1 MSVTLHPS
9 GCLCCILNSWRCV
22 LRKISASIH
31 PSIPQQGSHKNKRPT
46 GRGNRSMLIS
56 TQMLKTVQNTNELAY
71 MKAKR
76 IIQPRWKIISQQ
88 DQGWIPVDKVA
99 GGTNLMVEVEPWDL
113 WPPYTRLTPKITK
126 TRETLLFY
134 IQVAT
139 HRKGLGKPHFKLP
152 NG

>member
-1 MSVTLHPS
+1 MSVTLQPS

-22 LRKISASIH
+22 LRMIAA
-31 PSIPQQGSHKNKRPT
+31 SIPQQGSHKNKRPT
-46 GRGNRSMLIS
+46 GRGNTSMLTS
-56 TQMLKTVQNTNELAY
+56 THMLKKVQNANDLAC

-88 DQGWIPVDKVA
+88 DQRWIPVDKVA
-99 GGTNLMVEVEPWDL
+99 GSTNLMVEVEPWDL

-134 IQVAT
+134 IQVILFYI
-139 HRKGLGKPHFKLP
+139 HSQKGTGKPTF
-152 NG
+152 